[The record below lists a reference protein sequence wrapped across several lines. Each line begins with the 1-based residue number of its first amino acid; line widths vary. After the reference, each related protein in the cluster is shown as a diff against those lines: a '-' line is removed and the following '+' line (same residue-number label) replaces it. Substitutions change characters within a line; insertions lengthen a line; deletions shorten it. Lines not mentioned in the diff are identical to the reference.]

1 MPGSVV
7 SLSGCGVALFVLLL
21 LPNPIRLILNEFL
34 TLQSYTR
41 GTVDLARPVQ
51 HSLLRV
57 CHRTLRP
64 LGPSCSTSTPSLLP
78 PLQWRMWPPLL
89 SNLALTS
96 TSLAFSRLSQRTWVL
111 MGLVFV
117 FNISLM
123 PPRLAYDC
131 TSQSPWCDQLASVW

>member
-57 CHRTLRP
+57 WHRTLRP

-78 PLQWRMWPPLL
+78 SPVEDVATPALQL
-89 SNLALTS
+89 SSDFNLFGIL
-96 TSLAFSRLSQRTWVL
+96 
-111 MGLVFV
+111 
-117 FNISLM
+117 
-123 PPRLAYDC
+123 
-131 TSQSPWCDQLASVW
+131 